1 VGEFISST
9 ALDCPAPECL
19 DEVRVSQTR
28 YGENDHLLAPF
39 LRSEP
44 HSGWRLVKQIPS
56 RGATLFAGCRRLSLV
71 KVVNKM
77 RGATRPRRRYP
88 CADDL
93 AALSEPRLWDQVPDG
108 DPLDVKALSE
118 PGWIGRT

>member
-1 VGEFISST
+1 MGEFISST

-28 YGENDHLLAPF
+28 YGEKDHLLAPF

-93 AALSEPRLWDQVPDG
+93 AALSEPRFWDQVPDG
-108 DPLDVKALSE
+108 DPLDVKAL
-118 PGWIGRT
+118 